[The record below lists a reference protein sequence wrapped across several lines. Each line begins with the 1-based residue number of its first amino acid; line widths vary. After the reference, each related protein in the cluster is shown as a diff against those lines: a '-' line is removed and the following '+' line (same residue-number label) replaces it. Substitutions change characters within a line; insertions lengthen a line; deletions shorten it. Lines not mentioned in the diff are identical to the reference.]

1 MQTLLDPVKWLEH
14 FMPEKSIYKI
24 TRCILL
30 AIFILFLAARILEYD
45 LYFFKPLWVV
55 ETFIY
60 VVFIIALLTRE
71 EPRVHSKGWKE
82 IIVPLI
88 ASIFPFLLLITPPSG
103 YITGNRLL
111 LYMIFLFMT
120 FTTLGTIWALW
131 YLRRSFSIT
140 SEVRQL
146 ITGGPYCFTRHPMY
160 FFELLTASAVML
172 WRFSAA
178 NMFLFCSFAAI
189 QLFRASVEERKLFD
203 YFGNDYLKF
212 AKTRWWLLPLKK
224 EMRERGF

>member
-1 MQTLLDPVKWLEH
+1 
-14 FMPEKSIYKI
+14 MPEKSIYKI

-224 EMRERGF
+224 EMRERGI